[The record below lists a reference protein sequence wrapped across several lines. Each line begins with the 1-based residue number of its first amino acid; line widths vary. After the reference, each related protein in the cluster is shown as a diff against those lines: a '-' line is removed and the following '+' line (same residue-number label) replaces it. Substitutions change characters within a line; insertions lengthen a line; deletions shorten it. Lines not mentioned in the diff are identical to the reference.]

1 MTSPVILPTRHASHL
16 RLDLYTLACHQ
27 MLLRLHE
34 LRALTQRELRFDYE
48 DCIYNV
54 FNSGL
59 ERTLKRCA
67 ASTPEQVAVQFGKY
81 LEGDIQIFRDGKSNG
96 VAELF
101 EALGE
106 SVTAEMAHWSHL
118 TQLESFHQQGLQ
130 LARDF
135 FADTTEEETRQR
147 LPTVCSLE
155 FEYGTPAL
163 AGTRSERLAETF
175 GARYAPIAYY
185 SSLDDSSPNCRQH
198 VILVRLSTDQD
209 FMRYLC
215 FPFFFL
221 HEYTAH
227 VFSTGQSEQ
236 FNDGWML
243 YAASAFLKRRW
254 VREPNSISLQ
264 REQVDVFQ
272 EQLLRHIG
280 RIPRRGYNVARDLD
294 EWLAP
299 RNPDLFQRLTY
310 RIAALQPTGSSV
322 EFTATD
328 IINAISEAFRKSPD
342 RLLECLQ
349 SVTDLSTLLHT
360 ITDR

>member
-1 MTSPVILPTRHASHL
+1 
-16 RLDLYTLACHQ
+16 

-34 LRALTQRELRFDYE
+34 LRTLTQRELRFDYE
-48 DCIYNV
+48 HCVYDV
-54 FNSGL
+54 FSSGL

-67 ASTPEQVAVQFGKY
+67 ASTPDQVAAQFSKY
-81 LEGDIQIFRDGKSNG
+81 LEGDIQIFRDGERTG
-96 VAELF
+96 VAGLF

-106 SVTAEMAHWSHL
+106 SVTAEMAQWSHL
-118 TQLESFHQQGLQ
+118 AQLESFHQQGLQ

-135 FADTTEEETRQR
+135 FADTVEEETRQR
-147 LPTVCSLE
+147 LTTVCSLE
-155 FEYGTPAL
+155 FEYGIPAL

-175 GARYAPIAYY
+175 GATYAPIAYY
-185 SSLDDSSPNCRQH
+185 RSLDDGGPNCRQH
-198 VILVRLSTDQD
+198 VILVRLSTDHS
-209 FMRYLC
+209 FTRYLC

-254 VREPNSISLQ
+254 VREPNSVSLQ

-272 EQLLRHIG
+272 EQLLRDIG

-299 RNPDLFQRLTY
+299 RSPDLFQRLTH
-310 RIAALQPTGSSV
+310 RIAALQPIGSSV
-322 EFTATD
+322 EITATD
-328 IINAISEAFRKSPD
+328 VINAISEAFRKSPD
-342 RLLECLQ
+342 HLLEDLQ
-349 SVTDLSTLLHT
+349 SVEDLAALLHK
-360 ITDR
+360 ITGR